1 MKFLSISLL
10 AILLF
15 VHPALAQTKTEKEV
29 AATAEHFRQALI
41 NPDSAAL
48 SKLVTDDLTYGH
60 SSGKIEDKKTFMNT
74 LLTGQSDFVTI
85 DLTDQTI
92 IVHGKTAIVRH
103 ILSASTND
111 NNKPGTVKLAVLTV
125 WVKEHHQWRLLARQA
140 VRPAQ

>member
-1 MKFLSISLL
+1 MRFLTISFLIVLL
-10 AILLF
+10 IA
-15 VHPALAQTKTEKEV
+15 HPAQAQTKSEKAV
-29 AATAEHFRQALI
+29 AATVENFRMALI
-41 NPDSAAL
+41 NPDSTTL

-103 ILSASTND
+103 ILSAATND

-140 VRPAQ
+140 VRPA

>member
-1 MKFLSISLL
+1 MKTFTLSILAVIVLSLSL
-10 AILLF
+10 Q
-15 VHPALAQTKTEKEV
+15 AQTKSEKDV
-29 AATAEHFRQALI
+29 AATVESFRLALI
-41 NPDSAAL
+41 NPDSTTL

-85 DLTDQTI
+85 DLTNQTI

-103 ILSASTND
+103 ILSANTKD
-111 NNKPGTVKLAVLTV
+111 NNTPGTVKLAVLTV

-140 VRPAQ
+140 VRPAS

>member
-1 MKFLSISLL
+1 MKFFIIFFG
-10 AILLF
+10 AILLLI
-15 VHPALAQTKTEKEV
+15 HPAQAQTKSEKAV
-29 AATAEHFRQALI
+29 AATVENFRMALI
-41 NPDSAAL
+41 NPDSTTL

-60 SSGKIEDKKTFMNT
+60 SSGKIEDKKTFMQT
-74 LLTGQSDFVTI
+74 LLTGQSDFVTV

-103 ILSASTND
+103 ILSAATND

-140 VRPAQ
+140 VRPA

>member
-1 MKFLSISLL
+1 MKFLIIFFGAVLL
-10 AILLF
+10 LI
-15 VHPALAQTKTEKEV
+15 HPAQAQTKSEKAV
-29 AATAEHFRQALI
+29 AATVENFRMALI
-41 NPDSAAL
+41 NPDSTTL

-60 SSGKIEDKKTFMNT
+60 SSGKIEDKKTFMHT
-74 LLTGQSDFVTI
+74 LLTGQSDFVTV

-103 ILSASTND
+103 ILSAATND

-140 VRPAQ
+140 VRPA